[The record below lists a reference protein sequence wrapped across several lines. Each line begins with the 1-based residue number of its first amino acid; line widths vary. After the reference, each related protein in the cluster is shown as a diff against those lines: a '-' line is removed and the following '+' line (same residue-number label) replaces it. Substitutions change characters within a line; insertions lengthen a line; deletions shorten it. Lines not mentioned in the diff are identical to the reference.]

1 MKTLKELKKER
12 NELGMEL
19 YTQMSVNEKL
29 IPFTAYNLIAM
40 GIIGLISKGLSFL
53 LTFEYR
59 HIFAFIMISFF
70 IYELFDLHNFQV
82 ASGLLRV
89 KGLGELYKNNFF
101 YVTKFNSQIY
111 GIKEIHENNNQKLV
125 LHEIDFDVDFPL
137 IIRENVIYPVSEIF
151 SVKQETKN

>member
-12 NELGMEL
+12 NELGMQL

-29 IPFTAYNLIAM
+29 IPFTIYNLIVM
-40 GIIGLISKGLSFL
+40 CVIGVISSGLSFL

-70 IYELFDLHNFQV
+70 IYELFDLHNFQM

-101 YVTKFNSQIY
+101 YVTKFNGQIY
-111 GIKEIHENNNQKLV
+111 GVKEIPEDSTQKLV

-137 IIRENVIYPVSEIF
+137 TIRENIIYPVSEIF
-151 SVKQETKN
+151 SIKQETKG

>member
-12 NELGMEL
+12 NELGIEL
-19 YTQMSVNEKL
+19 YTEMSVNEKL
-29 IPFTAYNLIAM
+29 IPFTIYNLIAM

-59 HIFAFIMISFF
+59 HIFSFAMISFF
-70 IYELFDLHNFQV
+70 IYELFNLHNFQV

-101 YVTKFNSQIY
+101 YITRFNGQIY
-111 GIKEIHENNNQKLV
+111 GVKEIPEDSSQKLV

-137 IIRENVIYPVSEIF
+137 TIRENVIYPVSEIF
-151 SVKQETKN
+151 STKQETKG